1 MNLLF
6 YLLSQATPI
15 TDDGNLMPLIP
26 TTIGTTQNGDDDF
39 NKNENNATTESTKKC
54 IFGPKICGP
63 ITSPFDD
70 FNLINGSTMIPILIQ
85 KNSGSFLFTLS
96 SELFVLLMCIV
107 YFRIV

>member
-1 MNLLF
+1 M
-6 YLLSQATPI
+6 PI
-15 TDDGNLMPLIP
+15 TDSGNFMPMIP
-26 TTIGTTQNGDDDF
+26 TTIGSTQKGDENF
-39 NKNENNATTESTKKC
+39 NKNENNATTESTTKC

-63 ITSPFDD
+63 ITSPFND
-70 FNLINGSTMIPILIQ
+70 FNSINGSTMIPILIQ